1 MQVSQRVHVIRTAEE
16 VWDIVGRRFGEV
28 ATWAS
33 AVASSRPIDGAGPG
47 RAPCPGRACT
57 VAVSGFGELTE
68 ELTAY
73 DDRARTLTCRATS
86 GMPGFVRE
94 ARNTW
99 TVEEGSA
106 DSSVFAMRAEVELSP
121 LGRARG
127 PGPAPVPRPDRPP
140 HLPRPQD
147 LRRDRATAP
156 LPGRPRG
163 AGPSASG
170 RSQRPFSGFCGLLLM
185 TGADTYAR
193 PLGSDSSIPISLL
206 GLALLGY
213 GLGLVLLL
221 LRGVAAATGR
231 VLAGLD
237 AAGSRPP
244 LPCLL
249 WWAIGS
255 RPKA

>member
-1 MQVSQRVHVIRTAEE
+1 
-16 VWDIVGRRFGEV
+16 
-28 ATWAS
+28 
-33 AVASSRPIDGAGPG
+33 
-47 RAPCPGRACT
+47 
-57 VAVSGFGELTE
+57 
-68 ELTAY
+68 
-73 DDRARTLTCRATS
+73 
-86 GMPGFVRE
+86 
-94 ARNTW
+94 
-99 TVEEGSA
+99 
-106 DSSVFAMRAEVELSP
+106 
-121 LGRARG
+121 
-127 PGPAPVPRPDRPP
+127 
-140 HLPRPQD
+140 
-147 LRRDRATAP
+147 
-156 LPGRPRG
+156 
-163 AGPSASG
+163 
-170 RSQRPFSGFCGLLLM
+170 M